1 MGELSVTVVDLV
13 VAAVILLSS
22 LLAAWRGLMRET
34 LSIFA
39 WAVAA
44 YVTLRFFPT
53 ARPMLRDVVSP
64 EWLADLLVFVG
75 VFVVVLVPLS
85 VIAFRVSDAVKR
97 TEIGP
102 VDRALGFVFGVG
114 RGLVVIGLA
123 YIAFSLL
130 VPPQAQPAWLVQA
143 RLFPLVENTS
153 DVLLSLVPAPEDIP
167 INLEDLPQ
175 LQAPSTFGLQVPVV
189 APAGTP
195 ENTGNFPSDAAG
207 EAYGAD
213 ERAALDSLIEA
224 TGSP

>member
-1 MGELSVTVVDLV
+1 MGELSVTIVDLV
-13 VAAVILLSS
+13 VGAVILLSA

-34 LSIFA
+34 LSIFS

-64 EWLADLLVFVG
+64 EWLADLLVFIG
-75 VFVVVLVPLS
+75 VFVVVLVLLS
-85 VIAFRVSDAVKR
+85 VIAFRISDAVKR

-167 INLEDLPQ
+167 LNLEELPQ
-175 LQAPSTFGLQVPVV
+175 LQAPSSFGLQVPIV

-195 ENTGNFPSDAAG
+195 ENSGSLPVDAAN
-207 EAYGAD
+207 ETYGAD